1 MRPSGVSILFLLS
14 SFAVAQSPQPF
25 RLQASSTVS
34 RVQSTP
40 MLDQAGDCAG
50 WFDASRSTLLDARGR
65 TLFQSVG
72 KILKQAK
79 NADGSLYAVL
89 EKVVSSKVKAS
100 ENFFTVLFFNRSGQ
114 PRGSY
119 QFSQH
124 RDDPLPH
131 IIFEARGEY
140 LLLAF
145 PATARLIFL
154 QATGRVLREIS
165 LFREAPYANERPL
178 FVAASADAFIMLSQK
193 VPSTT
198 IKAVA
203 PTLVYFSAKGEEQ
216 WRRELPTGT
225 AGGLAVSD
233 DGNWIAANRY
243 TVTGARVEA
252 TNAIFNFHG
261 KQLTTI
267 EGLFRC
273 AVFAKN
279 GNGLLLMDRRQLRA
293 VDFRS
298 GKALWQINL
307 ARRAE
312 MFVDIAATA
321 AHEKV
326 FALVAENAFKENR
339 FVFEKARLVGFDN
352 AGRQQTESTLPNQ
365 LIAPVLK
372 ISTDGNRLTLGA
384 EGFLQQFTIVES
396 SR

>member
-1 MRPSGVSILFLLS
+1 MRRSGVSILFLLS
-14 SFAVAQSPQPF
+14 SFAVAQSPQSF
-25 RLQASSTVS
+25 RLQASATVS
-34 RVQSTP
+34 RAQSTP
-40 MLDQAGDCAG
+40 VLDQAGVGVG
-50 WFDASRSTLLDARGR
+50 WFDASRSALLDAQGR
-65 TLFQSVG
+65 TIIQSAG
-72 KILKQAK
+72 KILKQAT
-79 NADGSLYAVL
+79 NTDGSMYAVL

-100 ENFFTVLFFNRSGQ
+100 ENFFTVRFFNRSGQ

-140 LLLAF
+140 LLLAYQ
-145 PATARLIFL
+145 ATARLIFL
-154 QATGRVLREIS
+154 QTTGQVLREIS

-178 FVAASADAFIMLSQK
+178 FIAASAGGFIALSQK
-193 VPSTT
+193 APSTDT
-198 IKAVA
+198 KAVA
-203 PTLVYFSAKGEEQ
+203 PTLIYFSNKGEEQ

-243 TVTGARVEA
+243 AVIGARVEA

-261 KQLTTI
+261 ERQTTI
-267 EGLFRC
+267 EGLFRR
-273 AVFAKN
+273 AVFAEN
-279 GNGLLLMDRRQLRA
+279 GNSLLLMDRRQLHA

-298 GKALWQINL
+298 GKTLWQANL

-312 MFVDIAATA
+312 MFVDIVATA
-321 AHEKV
+321 AHDKV

-339 FVFEKARLVGFDN
+339 FIFEKARLLGFDN
-352 AGRQQTESTLPNQ
+352 AGRQQTEIALPNQ

-372 ISTDGNRLTLGA
+372 ISNDDNRLTLGA
-384 EGFLQQFTIVES
+384 EGFLQQFTIVQS